1 MLKDYV
7 PSCPSDHSEY
17 KKSQRGSTLPITR
30 QLQESPRGK
39 LLDTGDVERP
49 HIHKVARD
57 GCGGSH
63 NGADQMGAAVF
74 ALTPLEVTVRSAGA
88 ALMRRQN
95 IGVHPDAHAATR
107 IAPLEACLAENL
119 VESFFFGLRFDPART
134 RHNQRLL
141 DAARHMLARHQMRRS
156 TQIFE
161 ARICARPNEYAVH

>member
-1 MLKDYV
+1 M
-7 PSCPSDHSEY
+7 PSSTGSRIRRSEQIRRQSARPESDVEGLCPQLSKRSQRVQ
-17 KKSQRGSTLPITR
+17 KSQRGSTVPITR

-119 VESFFFGLRFDPART
+119 VESFF
-134 RHNQRLL
+134 
-141 DAARHMLARHQMRRS
+141 
-156 TQIFE
+156 
-161 ARICARPNEYAVH
+161 